1 MGKRSLGTLLELG
14 SEGDMGIGD
23 MAQLYAVYPYA
34 SAWKR
39 VAQDFMPAADIL
51 LRMSSDVLVG
61 SKPSSCSPGQC
72 TRLQQITDYMLMKKT
87 MRLCVAVL
95 LVAAAA
101 LLVVYRA
108 VNRVPSADLPQ
119 YEQVY
124 RIFEDGG
131 CLSCHSADP
140 ELPFYTKLPVAG
152 KIVMKDVDSGYRA
165 YDIRPFMDALKVN
178 GEVSEVDLA
187 KIEKVVLDDRMP
199 MPKYYLVHWGSSL
212 TAAKRD
218 IVLDWIR
225 NERIAMHSDALPEN
239 RAAEPVRPID
249 QVVEVDAAKAELGFA
264 LFHDPRLSV
273 DNTVSCATCHALE
286 TAGVDNHQYSHG
298 VDDQLGGVN
307 APTVYN
313 AVYNFV
319 QFWDGRAKTLADQA
333 AGPPL
338 NPVEMASP
346 SFDDIIAKLEADK
359 SFAKAFKAVYPEGI
373 TEATITDA
381 IEEFERTLI
390 TPNSRFDKWLRGD
403 DSAITA
409 DELEGYDLFKKY
421 DCATCHVGKNLGGQS
436 YELMGLRRHYFAD
449 RGMEL
454 TIEDNGRYKETQLE
468 RDRHR
473 FKVPGLRNVEHTWP
487 YYHDGTRETLE
498 DAVRD
503 MGRYQSG
510 VELADAEVNKI
521 TAFLKTLTGE
531 YQGKLL
537 TNDTSR
543 DVIHDHDHE
552 H

>member
-1 MGKRSLGTLLELG
+1 
-14 SEGDMGIGD
+14 
-23 MAQLYAVYPYA
+23 
-34 SAWKR
+34 
-39 VAQDFMPAADIL
+39 
-51 LRMSSDVLVG
+51 
-61 SKPSSCSPGQC
+61 
-72 TRLQQITDYMLMKKT
+72 MKKLIKT
-87 MRLCVAVL
+87 CAVML

-101 LLVVYRA
+101 VIVLYRT
-108 VNRVPSADLPQ
+108 VNRVPSADLPK

-131 CLSCHSADP
+131 CLSCHSSDP
-140 ELPFYTKLPVAG
+140 ELPFYAKLPVAG
-152 KIVMKDVDSGYRA
+152 SIVMKDIDSGYRA
-165 YDIRPFMDALKVN
+165 YDMEKFMNELKVDGN
-178 GEVSEVDLA
+178 VSAVDLA

-212 TAAKRD
+212 TKEKRS

-225 NERIAMHSDALPEN
+225 NRRIAMYDDGLEGD
-239 RAAEPVRPID
+239 RAGEPVRPID
-249 QVVEVDAAKAELGFA
+249 LSLEYDKAKAELGYA

-273 DNTVSCATCHALE
+273 DNTVSCATCHELS

-319 QFWDGRAKTLADQA
+319 QFWDGRAADLAAQA

-346 SFDDIIAKLEADK
+346 SFDHIIAKLDADK
-359 SFAKAFKAVYPEGI
+359 DFAKAFKAVYPDGF
-373 TEATITDA
+373 TEANLTDA
-381 IEEFERTLI
+381 IEQFERTLI
-390 TPNSRFDKWLRGD
+390 TPDSRFDKWLRGD

-409 DELEGYDLFKKY
+409 DELAGYELFKQY
-421 DCATCHVGKNLGGQS
+421 DCATCHAGQNLGGLS
-436 YELMGLRRHYFAD
+436 YELMGLRKHYFAD
-449 RGMEL
+449 RGLEL
-454 TIEDNGRYKETQLE
+454 TVEDNGRFKETQLE

-498 DAVRD
+498 EAVRD
-503 MGRYQSG
+503 MGIYQSG
-510 VELADAEVNKI
+510 VELTDAEVAKMV
-521 TAFLKTLTGE
+521 AFLKTLTGE
-531 YQGKLL
+531 YQGKAITT
-537 TNDTSR
+537 TNSR
-543 DVIHDHDHE
+543 EHIHAHDDDHH

>member
-1 MGKRSLGTLLELG
+1 
-14 SEGDMGIGD
+14 
-23 MAQLYAVYPYA
+23 
-34 SAWKR
+34 
-39 VAQDFMPAADIL
+39 
-51 LRMSSDVLVG
+51 
-61 SKPSSCSPGQC
+61 
-72 TRLQQITDYMLMKKT
+72 MKKT
-87 MRLCVAVL
+87 LRWCAVLL

-101 LLVVYRA
+101 MVVVYRA

-119 YEQVY
+119 AEQVY
-124 RIFEDGG
+124 KIFEDGG

-140 ELPFYTKLPVAG
+140 EVPFYAKMPVAG
-152 KIVMKDVDSGYRA
+152 KIVMKDIDSGYRA
-165 YDIRPFMDALKVN
+165 YDIKPVMEALKTGAQV
-178 GEVSEVDLA
+178 GAVDLA

-212 TAAKRD
+212 TSAKRS
-218 IVLDWIR
+218 IVLDWVR
-225 NERIAMHSDALPEN
+225 KERIAMYDDALPEN
-239 RAAEPVRPID
+239 RAAEPVRPIARS
-249 QVVEVDAAKAELGFA
+249 VEVDEAKAALGFT

-298 VDDQLGGVN
+298 VNDQLGGVN

-319 QFWDGRAKTLADQA
+319 QFWDGRAATLAAQA

-359 SFAKAFKAVYPEGI
+359 PFAKAFTAVYPDGI
-373 TEATITDA
+373 TEANITNA

-390 TPNSRFDKWLRGD
+390 TPDSRFDKWLRGD

-409 DELEGYDLFKKY
+409 DELAGYELFKKY
-421 DCATCHVGKNLGGQS
+421 DCATCHVGQNLGGQS

-449 RGMEL
+449 RGLEL
-454 TIEDNGRYKETQLE
+454 TVEDNGRYKETKIE

-498 DAVRD
+498 EAVMD

-510 VELADAEVNKI
+510 VELTSAEVDQI

>member
-1 MGKRSLGTLLELG
+1 
-14 SEGDMGIGD
+14 
-23 MAQLYAVYPYA
+23 
-34 SAWKR
+34 
-39 VAQDFMPAADIL
+39 
-51 LRMSSDVLVG
+51 
-61 SKPSSCSPGQC
+61 
-72 TRLQQITDYMLMKKT
+72 MKKLV
-87 MRLCVAVL
+87 RWCAVVL

-101 LLVVYRA
+101 MVVVYRA
-108 VNRVPSADLPQ
+108 MNRVPSADLPMN
-119 YEQVY
+119 EQVLQ
-124 RIFEDGG
+124 IFDDGG

-140 ELPFYTKLPVAG
+140 KVPFYAKMPVAG
-152 KIVMKDVDSGYRA
+152 KIVMKDIDSGYRA
-165 YDIRPFMDALKVN
+165 YDIEPVMEALKIDAD
-178 GEVSEVDLA
+178 VSAVDLA

-212 TAAKRD
+212 TEAKKE
-218 IVLDWIR
+218 IVLDWVKG
-225 NERIAMHSDALPEN
+225 ERVAMYNDGLPEDK
-239 RAAEPVRPID
+239 AAEPVRPID
-249 QVVEVDAAKAELGFA
+249 LTAEVDQEKVALGFA
-264 LFHDPRLSV
+264 LFHDTRLSV
-273 DNTVSCATCHALE
+273 DNTVSCASCHDLS

-298 VDDQLGGVN
+298 VDDQVGGVN

-338 NPVEMASP
+338 NPIEMAST
-346 SFDDIIAKLEADK
+346 SFDEIIAKLQADK
-359 SFAKAFKAVYPEGI
+359 PFAKAFTAVYPDGL
-373 TEATITDA
+373 TEANITDA

-403 DSAITA
+403 NEAITA
-409 DELEGYDLFKKY
+409 DELAGYELFKKY
-421 DCATCHVGKNLGGQS
+421 DCATCHVGPNLGGQS

-449 RGMEL
+449 RGLEL
-454 TIEDNGRYKETQLE
+454 TVEDNGRFKETQLE

-503 MGRYQSG
+503 MGTYQSG
-510 VELADAEVNKI
+510 VELTSLEVDQI
-521 TAFLKTLTGE
+521 TSFLKTLTGE

-537 TNDTSR
+537 TNDTLR
-543 DVIHDHDHE
+543 DVIHDHDHD

>member
-1 MGKRSLGTLLELG
+1 MN
-14 SEGDMGIGD
+14 
-23 MAQLYAVYPYA
+23 
-34 SAWKR
+34 
-39 VAQDFMPAADIL
+39 
-51 LRMSSDVLVG
+51 
-61 SKPSSCSPGQC
+61 
-72 TRLQQITDYMLMKKT
+72 MKKLI
-87 MRLCVAVL
+87 RVCAVLL

-101 LLVVYRA
+101 MVIVYRA
-108 VNRVPSADLPQ
+108 VNKVPSAELAQ
-119 YEQVY
+119 CEQVLQ
-124 RIFEDGG
+124 IFEDGG
-131 CLSCHSADP
+131 CISCHSADP
-140 ELPFYTKLPVAG
+140 ELPFYAKMPVAG
-152 KIVMKDVDSGYRA
+152 KVVMKDIDSGYRA
-165 YDIRPFMDALKVN
+165 YDIRPFMDDLKSGVQVN
-178 GEVSEVDLA
+178 PVDLA
-187 KIEKVVLDDRMP
+187 KVEKVVLDDRMP

-212 TAAKRD
+212 TKEKRA
-218 IVLDWIR
+218 IVLDWVR
-225 NERIAMHSDALPEN
+225 NERISMYDEELPEA
-239 RAAEPVRPID
+239 RAAEPVRPIGK
-249 QVVEVDAAKAELGFA
+249 EVNVDEAKAALGFA

-298 VDDQLGGVN
+298 VNDQLGGVN

-338 NPVEMASP
+338 NPVEMAST
-346 SFDDIIAKLEADK
+346 SFDEIIAKLDADK
-359 SFAKAFKAVYPEGI
+359 AFRKEFLAVYPDGI
-373 TEATITDA
+373 TEANITNA
-381 IEEFERTLI
+381 IEEFERTLV
-390 TPNSRFDKWLRGD
+390 TPDSRFDKWLRGD

-409 DELEGYDLFKKY
+409 DELAGYELFKKY
-421 DCATCHVGKNLGGQS
+421 DCATCHVGPNLGGQS

-449 RGMEL
+449 RGLEL
-454 TIEDNGRYKETQLE
+454 THEDNGRFKETQLE

-503 MGRYQSG
+503 MGTYQSG
-510 VELADAEVNKI
+510 VDLTDTEVAQI
-521 TAFLKTLTGE
+521 TSFLKTLTGE

-537 TNDTSR
+537 TNDTPR

>member
-1 MGKRSLGTLLELG
+1 
-14 SEGDMGIGD
+14 
-23 MAQLYAVYPYA
+23 
-34 SAWKR
+34 
-39 VAQDFMPAADIL
+39 
-51 LRMSSDVLVG
+51 
-61 SKPSSCSPGQC
+61 
-72 TRLQQITDYMLMKKT
+72 MLMKKT
-87 MRLCVAVL
+87 LRWCAVLL

-101 LLVVYRA
+101 MVVVYRA

-119 YEQVY
+119 AEQVY
-124 RIFEDGG
+124 KIFEDGG

-140 ELPFYTKLPVAG
+140 EVPFYAKMPVAG
-152 KIVMKDVDSGYRA
+152 KIVMKDIDSGYRA
-165 YDIRPFMDALKVN
+165 YDIKPVMEALKTGAQV
-178 GEVSEVDLA
+178 GAVDLA

-212 TAAKRD
+212 TSAKRN
-218 IVLDWIR
+218 IVLDWVR
-225 NERIAMHSDALPEN
+225 KERIAMYDDALPEN
-239 RAAEPVRPID
+239 RAAEPVRPIARS
-249 QVVEVDAAKAELGFA
+249 VEVDEAKAALGFT

-298 VDDQLGGVN
+298 VNDQLGGVN

-319 QFWDGRAKTLADQA
+319 QFWDGRAATLAAQA

-359 SFAKAFKAVYPEGI
+359 PFAKAFTAVYPDGI
-373 TEATITDA
+373 TEANITNA

-390 TPNSRFDKWLRGD
+390 TPDSRFDKWLRGD

-409 DELEGYDLFKKY
+409 DELAGYELFKKY
-421 DCATCHVGKNLGGQS
+421 DCATCHVGHNLGGQS
-436 YELMGLRRHYFAD
+436 YEIMGLRRHYFAD
-449 RGMEL
+449 RGLEL
-454 TIEDNGRYKETQLE
+454 TVEDNGRYKETKIE

-498 DAVRD
+498 EAVMD

-510 VELADAEVNKI
+510 VELTSAEVDQI

>member
-1 MGKRSLGTLLELG
+1 
-14 SEGDMGIGD
+14 
-23 MAQLYAVYPYA
+23 
-34 SAWKR
+34 
-39 VAQDFMPAADIL
+39 
-51 LRMSSDVLVG
+51 
-61 SKPSSCSPGQC
+61 
-72 TRLQQITDYMLMKKT
+72 MKKLI
-87 MRLCVAVL
+87 RWCAVLL

-101 LLVVYRA
+101 MVITYRA
-108 VNRVPSADLPQ
+108 VNRVPSADLPK

-124 RIFEDGG
+124 QIFEDGG

-140 ELPFYTKLPVAG
+140 KVPFYAKMPVAG
-152 KIVMKDVDSGYRA
+152 KIVMKDIDSGYRA
-165 YDIRPFMDALKVN
+165 FDIEPFMDALKVDAQVN
-178 GEVSEVDLA
+178 AVDLA

-212 TAAKRD
+212 TDAKRD
-218 IVLDWIR
+218 IVLDWVAD
-225 NERIAMHSDALPEN
+225 ERIAMYADDLPAA

-249 QVVEVDAAKAELGFA
+249 LSVEADPAKVALGYA

-298 VDDQLGGVN
+298 VDDQVGGVN

-338 NPVEMASP
+338 NPIEMASE
-346 SFDDIIAKLEADK
+346 SFDQIIAKLAADK
-359 SFAKAFKAVYPEGI
+359 DFAKAFTAVYPDGL
-373 TEATITDA
+373 TEANITNA

-390 TPNSRFDKWLRGD
+390 TPGSRFDKWLRGD
-403 DSAITA
+403 DSALNA
-409 DELEGYDLFKKY
+409 DELAGYELFKKY
-421 DCATCHVGKNLGGQS
+421 DCATCHVGQNLGGQS

-454 TIEDNGRYKETQLE
+454 TVEDNGRYKETQQE

-487 YYHDGTRETLE
+487 YYHDGTRVTIE

-503 MGRYQSG
+503 MGIYQSG
-510 VELADAEVNKI
+510 VELTDIEIDNI
-521 TAFLKTLTGE
+521 CDFLRTLTGE
-531 YQGKLL
+531 YQGKKITT
-537 TNDTSR
+537 TNPRS
-543 DVIHDHDHE
+543 VIHDHDHD

>member
-1 MGKRSLGTLLELG
+1 MVCL
-14 SEGDMGIGD
+14 
-23 MAQLYAVYPYA
+23 
-34 SAWKR
+34 
-39 VAQDFMPAADIL
+39 
-51 LRMSSDVLVG
+51 
-61 SKPSSCSPGQC
+61 
-72 TRLQQITDYMLMKKT
+72 
-87 MRLCVAVL
+87 L

-101 LLVVYRA
+101 MTLAYRLV
-108 VNRVPSADLPQ
+108 NQLPSSDLPANI
-119 YEQVY
+119 QVLE
-124 RIFEDGG
+124 IFEDGG

-140 ELPFYTKLPVAG
+140 EVPFYAKLPVAG
-152 KIVMKDVDSGYRA
+152 KIVMKDIDSGYRA
-165 YDIRPFMDALKVN
+165 FDVEPFMEALAVD
-178 GEVSEVDLA
+178 GEVSPVDLA

-212 TAAKRD
+212 TDAKRSV
-218 IVLDWIR
+218 VLSWIR
-225 NERIAMHSDALPEN
+225 DRRAAMYDDGLTGD

-249 QVVEVDAAKAELGFA
+249 LDVQVDEAKAALGFA

-273 DNTVSCATCHALE
+273 DNTVSCASCHALE

-346 SFDDIIAKLEADK
+346 SFDAIIAKLKADK
-359 SFAKAFKAVYPEGI
+359 AFAKAFDKVYPDGL
-373 TEATITDA
+373 TEANITDA

-409 DELEGYDLFKKY
+409 DELAGYELFKTY
-421 DCATCHVGKNLGGQS
+421 DCATCHVGPNLGGLS
-436 YELMGLRRHYFAD
+436 YELMGLRKHYFAD

-454 TIEDNGRYKETQLE
+454 TNEDNGRYKETQQE

-487 YYHDGTRETLE
+487 YYHDGTRHTLE
-498 DAVRD
+498 EAVRD
-503 MGRYQSG
+503 MAIYQSG
-510 VELADAEVNKI
+510 VELSDAEI
-521 TAFLKTLTGE
+521 DQISSFLKTLTGE
-531 YQGKLL
+531 YNGVPV
-537 TNDTSR
+537 TSNNSR
-543 DVIHDHDHE
+543 DDIHGH
-552 H
+552 